1 MKIKEKQIL
10 LVVLIAII
18 IGLNFSG
25 SFFNLVN
32 LNIKFSIN
40 YGIQSPK
47 LSNDSSVDR
56 WDRTWGQPYYDEGED
71 VAKDSL
77 DNLYIVGR
85 VSFTESN
92 PDFCVVK
99 YNSSGDFEW
108 YSAWGGPQ
116 ADYGKGVAIDSIG
129 NIYITGFTW
138 SYGPGEADPCLVKF
152 NSLGEF
158 EWYRTWG
165 GTSWD
170 SGNDLVID
178 ASDNIYVTGIYD
190 SGSGDTLFLIKYN
203 SSGDQEWNRTES
215 WGRSGRA
222 ITIDSSSEYI
232 YVTGHGSSG
241 AFLSKHNTSG
251 DLEWY
256 RTWEDDYWS
265 GCGIAIDSTNNI
277 YIIERGGNLMK
288 YNNLGVELWSTTPL
302 DVGGVTLD
310 DIILDSS
317 ENIYLVGDKYN
328 YWTSTDMYL
337 CKFNNSGDFEWDL
350 SWGGS
355 GYEYCNAIVLDS
367 EDNVYLAGTKST
379 SSWDNSDLCLVKN
392 PLNTARPP
400 PPPLPPPGT
409 IESQVFQLFLY
420 LFLVGNV
427 VSITGITIYYNK
439 KERRH

>member
-1 MKIKEKQIL
+1 MA
-10 LVVLIAII
+10 LIVTI
-18 IGLNFSG
+18 IGFCFSV
-25 SFFNLVN
+25 SYFNLTNFKQKSSSHTGV
-32 LNIKFSIN
+32 
-40 YGIQSPK
+40 QTPV
-47 LSNDSSVDR
+47 LSNDSPVDR
-56 WDRTWGQPYYDEGED
+56 WDRTWGQSYRDEGED
-71 VAKDSL
+71 VAIDTL

-85 VSFTESN
+85 VRFTENN

-99 YNSSGDFEW
+99 YNSSGELEW
-108 YSAWGGPQ
+108 YSTWGGPQ

-152 NSLGEF
+152 NSSGEF

-170 SGNDLVID
+170 SGYDIVID
-178 ASDNIYVTGIYD
+178 TSDNIYVTGQND

-203 SSGDQEWNRTES
+203 SSGDQQWNRIES

-232 YVTGHGSSG
+232 YITGHGSSG

-265 GCGIAIDSTNNI
+265 GCGIAVDSTNNI
-277 YIIERGGNLMK
+277 YIIESGGKLIK
-288 YNNLGVELWSTTPL
+288 CNNMGLELWRL
-302 DVGGVTLD
+302 DLGGVILD
-310 DIILDSS
+310 DITLDSS
-317 ENIYLVGDKYN
+317 ENIYVVGDKYN
-328 YWTSTDMYL
+328 YWSSADMYL
-337 CKFNNSGDFEWDL
+337 GKFNSSGDFEWDL
-350 SWGGS
+350 SWGGNWM
-355 GYEYCNAIVLDS
+355 EHCNAIVLDS
-367 EDNVYLAGTKST
+367 EENIYLAGSKMT
-379 SSWDNSDLCLVKN
+379 SSGPYSTDFCLVKN

-409 IESQVFQLFLY
+409 IEPQVFQLFLY

-427 VSITGITIYYNK
+427 ISLTGTTIYYKK
-439 KERRH
+439 KESRH